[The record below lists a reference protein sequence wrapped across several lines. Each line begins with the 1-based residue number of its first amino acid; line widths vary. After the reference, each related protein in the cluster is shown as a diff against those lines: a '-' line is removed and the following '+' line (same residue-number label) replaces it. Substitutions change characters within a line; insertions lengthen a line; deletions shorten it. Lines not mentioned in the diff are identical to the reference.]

1 MDIFSTYAVD
11 EAKEQNGT
19 WMELG
24 DAEFLVARAG
34 NKAYRKQLGKT
45 YERNKKALET
55 KTDAADE
62 LSDKIMIDVIADT
75 ILFGWKNVSFKG
87 KELEFSKDNAKM
99 LLGFKDFRTEI
110 MKLAEDFDAF
120 KAEQQAEDLKN

>member
-1 MDIFSTYAVD
+1 M
-11 EAKEQNGT
+11 
-19 WMELG
+19 
-24 DAEFLVARAG
+24 
-34 NKAYRKQLGKT
+34 
-45 YERNKKALET
+45 
-55 KTDAADE
+55 DAADE